1 MKSSSEVFACIAGTG
16 SYLPQKILTNADIA
30 AFVDTSDEWIIER
43 TGIKQRHVVA
53 EHETAATMGLMAAEH
68 ALAAAQLSAQ
78 DIDLIIVATCTPD
91 KFFPSTACLIQQ
103 RLNIQKSIPAFDL
116 SAACAGF
123 IYALTVAEQFIA
135 NNKIKNALVIGS
147 EAMSRIIDWQDRS
160 TCVLFGDG
168 AGALILSASDTPGI
182 ISSHLHAQG
191 KYQDLLFLPNNIA
204 APALR
209 NDSPYLQMRGH
220 EVFKLA
226 VQALDDAVDEV
237 LQHNNIKTQDIDW
250 LVPHQANLRII
261 QAIAK
266 RLQLPMEKVI
276 LTIAEHG
283 NTSSASIPLALD
295 VAIRDGRIKHGQT
308 LLMEGFGGGMAWGSV
323 FVRY

>member
-43 TGIKQRHVVA
+43 TGIKKRHVVA
-53 EHETAATMGLMAAEH
+53 EHETAATMGLMAAEQ
-68 ALAAAQLSAQ
+68 ALVAAQLSAQ

-135 NNKIKNALVIGS
+135 NGKIKNALVIGS

-191 KYQDLLFLPNNIA
+191 KYQDLLFLPNNMA

-226 VQALDDAVDEV
+226 VQALNDAVDEV
-237 LQHNNIKTQDIDW
+237 LQHNNIKTKDIDW

-295 VAIRDGRIKHGQT
+295 VAIRDGRIKHGQA